1 MVQETNCLTLTPSL
15 DSCPENYAHFT
26 VWPRWAN
33 NPRESGGTTTAM
45 STVWSTTSTH
55 LVKDIYW
62 PGTSGNLRSF
72 SSSMLVAKVKW
83 EEPVTIARPVPYG
96 EWNTLASS
104 TWFWTTSCEQNNQHC
119 TNQLSLAVDG
129 SPVQQTDSWTDKE
142 RKKERKMSS
151 HTPAT
156 HSNQFSHPVNSFSSF
171 LDVPPSPSF
180 SSQLAIPVGP
190 CPASPA
196 PCCSLLQPQHQLS
209 FCLIL
214 LINPLNWPVC
224 PCLHFGS
231 GSWRLPSNRYISLQV
246 QLSNK
251 KVSIYPSSCDSILRS
266 FQSR

>member
-1 MVQETNCLTLTPSL
+1 MVQETNCLTLTPSV

-45 STVWSTTSTH
+45 STVWPTTSTH

-142 RKKERKMSS
+142 RKKERCLLTLLQLIPTNSV
-151 HTPAT
+151 TPWT
-156 HSNQFSHPVNSFSSF
+156 VFPVFWMCLPRRCFRLSLPSLLDPVQPRLPRAAASFS
-171 LDVPPSPSF
+171 
-180 SSQLAIPVGP
+180 
-190 CPASPA
+190 
-196 PCCSLLQPQHQLS
+196 
-209 FCLIL
+209 
-214 LINPLNWPVC
+214 
-224 PCLHFGS
+224 
-231 GSWRLPSNRYISLQV
+231 
-246 QLSNK
+246 
-251 KVSIYPSSCDSILRS
+251 PSSS
-266 FQSR
+266 FPFV